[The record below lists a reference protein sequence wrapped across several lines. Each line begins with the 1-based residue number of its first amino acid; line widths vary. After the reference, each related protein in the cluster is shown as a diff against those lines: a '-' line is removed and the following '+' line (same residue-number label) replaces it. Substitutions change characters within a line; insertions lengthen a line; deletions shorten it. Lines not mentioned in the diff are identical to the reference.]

1 MQDIPANLKEVTARI
16 RAAEL
21 RFGRAPGSVQLLAVS
36 KTQPAEAIRHA
47 YLAGQRRFGESY
59 VQEALAKMAQL
70 EGCPLEWHFI
80 GPVQSNKTKQIAA
93 HFDWVHSIDRVKI
106 AERLDAQRPPGLPPL
121 NVCLQVN
128 ISDEE
133 TKSGVTL
140 AELPALAAA
149 VASLGQLRLHG
160 LMVIPA
166 PCDDIEQ
173 QRRPFH
179 ALHMAFDSLNAQG
192 LGLDTLSMGMS
203 DDLEAAVAE
212 GATIIRIGTAI
223 FGERPRPRPEQA
235 K

>member
-1 MQDIPANLKEVTARI
+1 MQDIPTNLEQVTARI

-36 KTQPAEAIRHA
+36 KTQPAEAIRRA
-47 YLAGQRRFGESY
+47 YLAGQHRFGESY
-59 VQEALAKMAQL
+59 IQEALAKMAQL

-80 GPVQSNKTKQIAA
+80 GPVQTNKTKHIAA
-93 HFDWVHSIDRVKI
+93 HFDWVHSIDRVKV

-133 TKSGVTL
+133 TKSGITL

-149 VASLGQLRLHG
+149 VASLGRLRLRG
-160 LMVIPA
+160 LMAIPA
-166 PCDDIEQ
+166 PCDDFER
-173 QRRPFH
+173 QRRPLR
-179 ALHMAFDSLNAQG
+179 ALRMALESLNTQG
-192 LGLDTLSMGMS
+192 LELDTLSMGMS

-212 GATIIRIGTAI
+212 GATIVRIGTAI
-223 FGERPRPRPEQA
+223 FGARPRPRREQVE
-235 K
+235 

>member
-1 MQDIPANLKEVTARI
+1 MQDIPTNLKQVTARI

-36 KTQPAEAIRHA
+36 KTQPAEAIRRAH
-47 YLAGQRRFGESY
+47 LAGQRRFGESY
-59 VQEALAKMAQL
+59 IQEALAKMAQL
-70 EGCPLEWHFI
+70 EGCLLEWHFI

-128 ISDEE
+128 ISDEQ
-133 TKSGVTL
+133 TKSGIAP

-149 VASLGQLRLHG
+149 VASLGRLRLRG
-160 LMVIPA
+160 LMTIPA
-166 PCDDIEQ
+166 PCDDLAQ

-179 ALHMAFDSLNAQG
+179 TLRMALESLNAQG

-212 GATIIRIGTAI
+212 GATIVRIGTAV

-235 K
+235 E